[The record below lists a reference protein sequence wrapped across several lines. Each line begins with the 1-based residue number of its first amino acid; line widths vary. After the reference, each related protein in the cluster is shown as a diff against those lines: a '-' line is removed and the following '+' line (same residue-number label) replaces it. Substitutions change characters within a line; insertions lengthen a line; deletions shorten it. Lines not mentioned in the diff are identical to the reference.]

1 MRIEKDVVIPQ
12 IQVGDTATNFVLAL
26 ARMNPRL
33 KSLSFTIYSPT
44 PGVHERLAE
53 SANRPAADIVGD
65 FLHHD
70 NSSNKQWQVLISDL
84 TDELLNDKIAGLPR
98 SLALGLDSKCTFQ
111 DASARYIPMM
121 DFRPTPNADNLELLK
136 EFFKRI
142 GCEGIIVDSGASYH
156 FYGFDFLDYAQWIR
170 FMGKCLLVPWSDPRW
185 IGHSLVA
192 GSGVLR
198 ISATER
204 KQKLPSV
211 CEILLRRSA

>member
-12 IQVGDTATNFVLAL
+12 IKVGDTAPNFVLAL
-26 ARMNPRL
+26 ARMNPQL
-33 KSLSFTIYSPT
+33 KSLSFTTYSPT

-53 SANRPAADIVGD
+53 STNRSAADIVSD

-70 NSSNKQWQVLISDL
+70 NSSNKQWQVLVSDL
-84 TDELLNDKIAGLPR
+84 TNELLNNKIAGLPPN
-98 SLALGLDSKCTFQ
+98 LALGLGSKCTFQ
-111 DASARYIPMM
+111 DESGRYIPMM
-121 DFRPTPNADNLELLK
+121 DFQPTPNVDNLELLK
-136 EFFKRI
+136 EFFKGI

-156 FYGFDFLDYAQWIR
+156 FYGFDFLDYAQWLR

-185 IGHSLVA
+185 IGHSLIA

-211 CEILLRRSA
+211 CEILLR

>member
-1 MRIEKDVVIPQ
+1 MRREKDVVIPQ
-12 IQVGDTATNFVLAL
+12 IKVGDTAPNLVLAL

-53 SANRPAADIVGD
+53 PANRPAADIVSD

-70 NSSNKQWQVLISDL
+70 NSSNKQWQVLTSDL
-84 TDELLNDKIAGLPR
+84 TNELLNDKIAGLPR
-98 SLALGLDSKCTFQ
+98 SLALGLDSKCIFQ

-121 DFRPTPNADNLELLK
+121 DFRSTPNADNLELLK

-156 FYGFDFLDYAQWIR
+156 FYGFDFLDYTQWIR

-198 ISATER
+198 ISASER
-204 KQKLPSV
+204 KQKVPSV
-211 CEILLRRSA
+211 CEILRGRSA